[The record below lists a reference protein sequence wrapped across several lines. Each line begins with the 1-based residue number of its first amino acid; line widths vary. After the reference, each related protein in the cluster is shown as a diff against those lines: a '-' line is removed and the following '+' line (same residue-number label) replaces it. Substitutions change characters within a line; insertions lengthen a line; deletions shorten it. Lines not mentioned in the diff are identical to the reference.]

1 MHKMKFSKDTTRL
14 GRTNPTSTGRLAE
27 KAFKVR
33 KIPFKA
39 SSPPGGEIPRLDA
52 C

>member
-1 MHKMKFSKDTTRL
+1 MHKLKFSKDTTRL
-14 GRTNPTSTGRLAE
+14 GWTNPTSTGRLAE

-33 KIPFKA
+33 KTPFKA
-39 SSPPGGEIPRLDA
+39 SSPTGGEIPRFGA